1 MGKVLLFSLLLM
13 LGLAGSQVLPGLVGA
28 AYGSV
33 AAVVRLL
40 TMAGLSFIMIRV
52 GYGFDIDKSHLR
64 RYGWDYFV
72 AATAAAF
79 PWVFVSLY
87 FVFVLLPSEVWG
99 SWEAWEEVLLAGRF
113 ASPTSAGV
121 LFAML
126 AAAGLGG
133 TWLYNKARV
142 LAVFDDLDTVLF
154 LIPLQMFMVGLSWEL
169 GGVVFVLAGLLVVG
183 FVGMRRLHW
192 PVTWPWLLLYAV
204 CITLLCHAAPVH
216 IEVLLPAFV
225 LGSMLAYPEHAA
237 HTRAGMLVV
246 NGVVAAFMVLVG
258 LSMPFV
264 LKGSEAL
271 VAGAMPVARIVTSV
285 PALGWQW
292 LALHVLAVTALA
304 NLGKMFV
311 VLCYRREASLRERLA
326 LGIGMW
332 PRGEVGGGVLVVS
345 MSYGIDG
352 PVVTV
357 AMLSLVLNL
366 MLTGIFIVAV
376 KKVLG
381 NAERAQGA

>member
-1 MGKVLLFSLLLM
+1 
-13 LGLAGSQVLPGLVGA
+13 
-28 AYGSV
+28 
-33 AAVVRLL
+33 
-40 TMAGLSFIMIRV
+40 
-52 GYGFDIDKSHLR
+52 
-64 RYGWDYFV
+64 
-72 AATAAAF
+72 
-79 PWVFVSLY
+79 
-87 FVFVLLPSEVWG
+87 
-99 SWEAWEEVLLAGRF
+99 
-113 ASPTSAGV
+113 
-121 LFAML
+121 
-126 AAAGLGG
+126 
-133 TWLYNKARV
+133 
-142 LAVFDDLDTVLF
+142 
-154 LIPLQMFMVGLSWEL
+154 
-169 GGVVFVLAGLLVVG
+169 VFVLAGLLVMG

-204 CITLLCHAAPVH
+204 CITLLCRAAPVH

-246 NGVVAAFMVLVG
+246 NGVVGAFMVLVG

-271 VAGAMPVARIVTSV
+271 VAGAMPVARITTSV

-366 MLTGIFIVAV
+366 VLTGMFIVAV
-376 KKVLG
+376 KKVMG
-381 NAERAQGA
+381 DVVRVQGA

>member
-1 MGKVLLFSLLLM
+1 MGKVLWFSLLLM
-13 LGLAGSQVLPGLVGA
+13 LGLAGSQVLPGLVGT
-28 AYGSV
+28 AYGGV

-40 TMAGLSFIMIRV
+40 TMVGLSFIMIRV
-52 GYGFDIDKSHLR
+52 GYGFDVDKKHLR

-87 FVFVLLPSEVWG
+87 FVFVLLPPEVWG
-99 SWEAWEEVLLAGRF
+99 SWEAWKEVLLAGRF

-169 GGVVFVLAGLLVVG
+169 GGIVFVLAGLLVMG

-204 CITLLCHAAPVH
+204 CITLLCRAAPVH

-246 NGVVAAFMVLVG
+246 NGVVGAFMVLVG

-366 MLTGIFIVAV
+366 VLTGMFIVAV
-376 KKVLG
+376 KKVMG
-381 NAERAQGA
+381 DVVRVQGA